1 MKTKKYKKISLL
13 LLLGEKYRTF
23 PTMPE
28 IGTQFLATARYTFGG
43 KK

>member
-1 MKTKKYKKISLL
+1 LFFNLSIDN
-13 LLLGEKYRTF
+13 LLGEKYRTF

-28 IGTQFLATARYTFGG
+28 IGTQFLVTARYTFGA